1 MSMFSFRWN
10 RKSALIRVIGT
21 LNLFLGV
28 MAGFS
33 ALLSGL
39 IVAVHANPH
48 PQRFIVYAS
57 LLTAA
62 AASGLVSGLN
72 LVGEKPAAVVTFV
85 FGLLLAIFVV
95 TDVLLEHAFPLR
107 LLFVLAYGLTICIL
121 SLRFPVKSMCDEAL
135 PEVVPKAMHAQDVQ
149 RLDTNSRSSA

>member
-28 MAGFS
+28 MAGFA

-39 IVAVHANPH
+39 IGAVHANPH

-62 AASGLVSGLN
+62 AASGVVSGSN
-72 LVGEKPAAVVTFV
+72 LVRQKPAAVVTFV

-95 TDVLLEHAFPLR
+95 TNVLLEHAFQLR
-107 LLFVLAYGLTICIL
+107 SVFVLAYGLTICIL
-121 SLRFPVKSMCDEAL
+121 SLRFPVKAMCDEG
-135 PEVVPKAMHAQDVQ
+135 ESNV
-149 RLDTNSRSSA
+149 R

>member
-1 MSMFSFRWN
+1 MSMFAFRWN
-10 RKSALIRVIGT
+10 RKSAVIRVIGT
-21 LNLFLGV
+21 VNLFLGV

-39 IVAVHANPH
+39 IFAVHANPH

-62 AASGLVSGLN
+62 AASGVVSGSS
-72 LVGEKPAAVVTFV
+72 LVRQKPAAAVTFV
-85 FGLLLAIFVV
+85 FGMLLAIFVV

-107 LLFVLAYGLTICIL
+107 LLFVLAYGLTNCMI
-121 SLRFPVKSMCDEAL
+121 SLRYPVNARCNETLPVTVPEAL
-135 PEVVPKAMHAQDVQ
+135 PEQDVE

>member
-1 MSMFSFRWN
+1 MSMFAFRWN
-10 RKSALIRVIGT
+10 RKSAVIRVIGT
-21 LNLFLGV
+21 VNLFLGV

-39 IVAVHANPH
+39 IFAVHANPH

-62 AASGLVSGLN
+62 AASGVVSGSS
-72 LVGEKPAAVVTFV
+72 LVRQKPAAAVTFV
-85 FGLLLAIFVV
+85 FGMLLAIFVV

-107 LLFVLAYGLTICIL
+107 LLFVLAYGLTNCIL

-135 PEVVPKAMHAQDVQ
+135 PEVVPEAMHAQDVE